1 MTASAGRNVHTQ
13 VPQEACFGWLLSTE
27 AFKIRSTK
35 QIGSAGVEMIKEGRN
50 EMRCQKRLLNGL
62 VESTIISIINECGV
76 VDCNE

>member
-1 MTASAGRNVHTQ
+1 MTASAVGNVHTQ
-13 VPQEACFGWLLSTE
+13 VPQEACFGSVLSTE
-27 AFKIRSTK
+27 AFKIRSKK
-35 QIGSAGVEMIKEGRN
+35 QIGSAAVEMIKEGRN

>member
-27 AFKIRSTK
+27 AFKIRSKK
-35 QIGSAGVEMIKEGRN
+35 QIGSAAVEMMKEGRN